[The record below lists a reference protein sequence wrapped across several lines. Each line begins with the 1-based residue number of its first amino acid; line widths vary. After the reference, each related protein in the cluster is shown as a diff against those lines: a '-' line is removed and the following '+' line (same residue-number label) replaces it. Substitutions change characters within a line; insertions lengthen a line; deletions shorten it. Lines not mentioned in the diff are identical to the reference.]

1 MSNNTPKPPATEGI
15 AYALGWHAY
24 YITRG
29 EFKFN
34 PCTGPIGSERWE
46 QGWADARE
54 LEYEER
60 CR

>member
-1 MSNNTPKPPATEGI
+1 MNDIENEAPVKEGI
-15 AYALGWHAY
+15 AYRFGWRSYH
-24 YITRG
+24 ITRG
-29 EFKFN
+29 EFKSN
-34 PCTGPIGSERWE
+34 PFTEPVGRERWE